1 MTLKYEPWGGEP
13 DFDWDD
19 RNQREIWKHRIR
31 DFEIEECFDN
41 THVTMPHKKAR
52 SESRKYGDRY
62 IVRGMTDG
70 GRKLIIVVQY
80 LGANWIRPVTAWDDR

>member
-19 RNQREIWKHRIR
+19 RNQEEIWKHRIR

-41 THVTMPHKKAR
+41 EHITMLHRKAR
-52 SESRKYGDRY
+52 SESKKYGDRY
-62 IVRGMTDG
+62 IVSGVTDG
-70 GRKLIIVVQY
+70 GRRLIIVVQY
-80 LGANWIRPVTAWDDR
+80 LGASWVRPITAWDDK